1 MVLNDF
7 RCSSSKAPPAELGS
21 WRSLFLCLNSKT
33 PSADWT
39 LYKCSIRS
47 WRYTS
52 GWAPPPSLLL
62 LVKTCDV
69 FCQNQHEDL
78 KKQHYD
84 LQDQHQAQ
92 GDDHNRQLDE
102 HRERYDKLQ
111 QIKELEVSQ
120 LKGGKTAQMGWRM
133 LALHLFLSFDLTK

>member
-1 MVLNDF
+1 M
-7 RCSSSKAPPAELGS
+7 
-21 WRSLFLCLNSKT
+21 
-33 PSADWT
+33 
-39 LYKCSIRS
+39 
-47 WRYTS
+47 
-52 GWAPPPSLLL
+52 LL
-62 LVKTCDV
+62 LVKTCGV

-78 KKQHYD
+78 KKQYYD

-120 LKGGKTAQMGWRM
+120 LKGGKTDGLEDASS
-133 LALHLFLSFDLTK
+133 SFVTIFWPN

>member
-1 MVLNDF
+1 M
-7 RCSSSKAPPAELGS
+7 R
-21 WRSLFLCLNSKT
+21 
-33 PSADWT
+33 
-39 LYKCSIRS
+39 
-47 WRYTS
+47 
-52 GWAPPPSLLL
+52 L
-62 LVKTCDV
+62 LVKTCGV

-78 KKQHYD
+78 KKQYYD

-120 LKGGKTAQMGWRM
+120 LKGGKTDGVGDASS
-133 LALHLFLSFDLTK
+133 SFVSIFWPH